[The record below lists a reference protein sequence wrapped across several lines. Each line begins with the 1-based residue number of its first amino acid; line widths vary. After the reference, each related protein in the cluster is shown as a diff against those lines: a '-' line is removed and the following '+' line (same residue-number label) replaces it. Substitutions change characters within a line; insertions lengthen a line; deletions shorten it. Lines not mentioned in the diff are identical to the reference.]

1 MGWENWKIGTK
12 LFIGFMLV
20 VLVRAAVGFL
30 GFRSVRSME
39 AEANKILEASP
50 LIDSAVEMAVAVHS
64 DRLLVMELFE
74 VTDQAGVEESWKQH
88 RSHAETYDKYCKAI
102 LNGGDTEMG
111 YVYATKDEG
120 LRRIVREADEL
131 NVGEFRP
138 RIKKVHDLMREKIA
152 AKKDEEGN
160 LKRYEASFDKLH
172 DLLKDLE
179 ARLDDQV
186 DSNLMAGTT
195 AEEILSKETVWA
207 DLTMGTKASVLETRV
222 YIEEFVKAFETHAQ
236 DEIEK
241 SFLASIKEADSFIDL
256 LLNGGKMGKDSVV
269 AMNVPELRSLL
280 FEINKAFKDEYRP
293 AAVQIMDG
301 HRKASQAE
309 IEIERLDGE
318 IDKNG
323 DRIAE
328 ILGGVKE
335 SAKKIMDTAANASK
349 ETATAAVI
357 QSITGTVVGAILGI
371 LLAVFIGR
379 SVSRPIVSVAEV
391 VRKVAAERDLTL
403 EIPVTGRDEIGD
415 MASELNKM
423 LNQLQ
428 AAFKEVNDAAVDV
441 ASSARDVIKRA
452 YANKD
457 RAEAEVGQNQK
468 AAADIVTEMGG
479 TAGEVAQASNEQ
491 RQAAEKSNEKVAEL
505 LKSMEKM
512 AISAASQN
520 EEANRV
526 TERVS
531 EMSET
536 GSKVAET
543 AANQG
548 KMVMKVSAAVGE
560 MTKAVEEMT
569 QAVTIATEQG
579 RQTLEAADEGS
590 RSIAATDEGM
600 RVIAES
606 SEQTSEII
614 GVITEIAEQ
623 TKLIALNAAI
633 KVAHSGAH
641 GAHGK
646 GFAVFADEVGKLAQR
661 SSEAAKEITQL
672 IKDSTALVD
681 EGNKLTGESRLA
693 LEKIDEVGKVNME
706 AIEEISKTAEI
717 MAGSAQE
724 VQKQTEE
731 LNTLAQQIDGMAKDQ
746 TPRRKAAEEALA
758 ALLEQSKAIT
768 SLINEANKGVQTI
781 GDDMR
786 TIVERTADMG
796 KITELQVQR
805 SKNVMGITQESTEG
819 ARRTVEDAGTV
830 VDIMEDLQKLS
841 GELTTKIS
849 RFKIEADARKGIQAY

>member
-1 MGWENWKIGTK
+1 MSWENWKIGTK
-12 LFIGFMLV
+12 LFTGFMLV
-20 VLVRAAVGFL
+20 VLVLAAVGFL

-88 RSHAETYDKYCKAI
+88 RSHAETYDTYCEAI

-131 NVGEFRP
+131 HEGEFRP
-138 RIKKVHDLMREKIA
+138 RIKKAHDLMREKIA

-172 DLLKDLE
+172 YLLKDLE
-179 ARLDDQV
+179 ARVDDQV
-186 DSNLMAGTT
+186 DSNLKAGTT

-207 DLTMGTKASVLETRV
+207 DLTMETKASVLETRV
-222 YIEEFVKAFETHAQ
+222 YIEEFVKVFETHAQ

-280 FEINKAFKDEYRP
+280 FEINKTFKDEYRP

-309 IEIERLDGE
+309 IEIERLGGE

-323 DRIAE
+323 ERIAE

-335 SAKKIMDTAANASK
+335 GAKKIMDTAANASK
-349 ETATAAVI
+349 ETAAAAVI
-357 QSITGTVVGAILGI
+357 QSITGTVAGAILGI

-379 SVSRPIVSVAEV
+379 SISRPIVSVAEV

-403 EIPVTGRDEIGD
+403 EIPVAGRDEIGD
-415 MASELNKM
+415 MASELNEM
-423 LNQLQ
+423 LNQVQ
-428 AAFKEVNDAAVDV
+428 AAFKEVNDAAVGV
-441 ASSARDVIKRA
+441 ASSAKDVIKRA
-452 YANKD
+452 YANRD

-468 AAADIVTEMGG
+468 AAASDIVTEMGG

-520 EEANRV
+520 EEANRA

-543 AANQG
+543 AVNQG
-548 KMVMKVSAAVGE
+548 KMVMQISAATGE

-569 QAVTIATEQG
+569 RAVTIATEQG

-600 RVIAES
+600 RAIAES
-606 SEQTSEII
+606 SEQISEII

-623 TKLIALNAAI
+623 TKVIALNAAI

-641 GAHGK
+641 GK
-646 GFAVFADEVGKLAQR
+646 GFAVFAEEVGKLAQR

-672 IKDSTALVD
+672 IKDSTVLVD
-681 EGNKLTGESRLA
+681 EGSKLTGESRLA

-706 AIEEISKTAEI
+706 AIEEIFKTAEI

-724 VQKQTEE
+724 VHKQTEE

-746 TPRRKAAEEALA
+746 APRRKAAEEALA
-758 ALLEQSKAIT
+758 ALLEQSKDII

-781 GDDMR
+781 GDEMR

-796 KITELQVQR
+796 KMTELQVQR
-805 SKNVMGITQESTEG
+805 SKNVMGITQESAEG

-830 VDIMEDLQKLS
+830 VGIMEDLQKLY

-849 RFKIEADARKGIQAY
+849 RFKIEADVGKAAS

>member
-1 MGWENWKIGTK
+1 MSWENWKIGTK
-12 LFIGFMLV
+12 LFTGFMLV
-20 VLVRAAVGFL
+20 VLALAAVGFL

-88 RSHAETYDKYCKAI
+88 RSHAETYDTYCEAI

-131 NVGEFRP
+131 HEGEFRP

-172 DLLKDLE
+172 YLLKDLE
-179 ARLDDQV
+179 ARVDDKV
-186 DSNLMAGTT
+186 DSNLKAGTT

-207 DLTMGTKASVLETRV
+207 DLTMETKASVLETRV
-222 YIEEFVKAFETHAQ
+222 YIEEFVKVFETHAQ

-309 IEIERLDGE
+309 IEIKRLGGE

-323 DRIAE
+323 ERIAE

-335 SAKKIMDTAANASK
+335 GAKKIIDTAANASK
-349 ETATAAVI
+349 ETAAAAVI
-357 QSITGTVVGAILGI
+357 QSITGTVAGAILGI

-379 SVSRPIVSVAEV
+379 SISRPIVSVAEV

-403 EIPVTGRDEIGD
+403 EIPVAGRDEIGD
-415 MASELNKM
+415 MASELNEM

-428 AAFKEVNDAAVDV
+428 AAFKEVNDAAVGV

-452 YANKD
+452 YANRD

-468 AAADIVTEMGG
+468 AAAADIVTEMGG

-505 LKSMEKM
+505 LKSMQKM

-520 EEANRV
+520 EEANRA

-543 AANQG
+543 AVNQG
-548 KMVMKVSAAVGE
+548 KMVMQVSAAMGE

-579 RQTLEAADEGS
+579 LQTLEAADEGN

-600 RVIAES
+600 RAIAES
-606 SEQTSEII
+606 SEQISEII

-646 GFAVFADEVGKLAQR
+646 GFTVFADEVGKLAQR

-681 EGNKLTGESRLA
+681 EGSRLTGESRLA

-746 TPRRKAAEEALA
+746 APRRKAAEEALA
-758 ALLEQSKAIT
+758 SLLEQSKAIT
-768 SLINEANKGVQTI
+768 SLINEANKGVQNI
-781 GDDMR
+781 GDEMR

-796 KITELQVQR
+796 KMTELQVQR
-805 SKNVMGITQESTEG
+805 SKNVMGITQESAEG

-830 VDIMEDLQKLS
+830 VGIMEDLQKLY

-849 RFKIEADARKGIQAY
+849 RFKIETDVRKAAS

>member
-1 MGWENWKIGTK
+1 MSWENWKIGTK
-12 LFIGFMLV
+12 LFTGFMVV
-20 VLVRAAVGFL
+20 VLVLAAVGFL

-88 RSHAETYDKYCKAI
+88 RSHAETYDTYCEAI

-131 NVGEFRP
+131 HEGEFRP

-172 DLLKDLE
+172 YLLKDLE
-179 ARLDDQV
+179 ARVDDKV
-186 DSNLMAGTT
+186 DSNLKAGTT

-207 DLTMGTKASVLETRV
+207 DLTMETKASVLETRV
-222 YIEEFVKAFETHAQ
+222 YIEEFVKVFETHAQ

-309 IEIERLDGE
+309 IEIERLGGE

-323 DRIAE
+323 ERIAE

-335 SAKKIMDTAANASK
+335 GAKKIIDTAANASK
-349 ETATAAVI
+349 ETAAAAVI
-357 QSITGTVVGAILGI
+357 QSITGTVAGAILGI

-379 SVSRPIVSVAEV
+379 SISRPIVSVAEV

-403 EIPVTGRDEIGD
+403 EIPVAGRDEIGD
-415 MASELNKM
+415 MASELNEM

-428 AAFKEVNDAAVDV
+428 AAFKEVNDAAVGV

-452 YANKD
+452 YANRD

-468 AAADIVTEMGG
+468 AAAADIVTEMGG

-505 LKSMEKM
+505 LKSMQKM

-520 EEANRV
+520 EEANRA

-543 AANQG
+543 AVNQG
-548 KMVMKVSAAVGE
+548 KMVMQVSAAMGE

-579 RQTLEAADEGS
+579 LQTLEAADEGN

-600 RVIAES
+600 RAIAES
-606 SEQTSEII
+606 SEQISEII

-646 GFAVFADEVGKLAQR
+646 GFTVFADEVGKLAQR

-681 EGNKLTGESRLA
+681 EGSRLTGESRLA

-746 TPRRKAAEEALA
+746 APRRKAAEEALA
-758 ALLEQSKAIT
+758 SLLEQSKAIT
-768 SLINEANKGVQTI
+768 SLINEANKGVQNI
-781 GDDMR
+781 GDEMR

-796 KITELQVQR
+796 KMTELQVQR
-805 SKNVMGITQESTEG
+805 SKNVMGITQESAEG

-830 VDIMEDLQKLS
+830 VGIMEDLQKLY

-849 RFKIEADARKGIQAY
+849 RFKIETDVRKAAS

>member
-1 MGWENWKIGTK
+1 MSWENWKIGTK
-12 LFIGFMLV
+12 LFTGFMLV
-20 VLVRAAVGFL
+20 VLVLAAVGFL

-88 RSHAETYDKYCKAI
+88 RSHAETYDTYCEAI
-102 LNGGDTEMG
+102 LNGRDTEMG

-131 NVGEFRP
+131 NEGEFRP

-172 DLLKDLE
+172 DLLKNLE
-179 ARLDDQV
+179 ARIDDQV
-186 DSNLMAGTT
+186 DSNLKTGTA

-323 DRIAE
+323 ERIAE

-335 SAKKIMDTAANASK
+335 GAKKIMDTAANASK
-349 ETATAAVI
+349 ETAAAAVI

-371 LLAVFIGR
+371 LLVVFIGR
-379 SVSRPIVSVAEV
+379 SVSRPIVSVADV

-415 MASELNKM
+415 MASELNEM

-543 AANQG
+543 AVNQG
-548 KMVMKVSAAVGE
+548 KMVMQVSADVGE

-600 RVIAES
+600 RAIAES

-646 GFAVFADEVGKLAQR
+646 SFAVFADEVGKLAQR

-796 KITELQVQR
+796 KMTELQVQR

-849 RFKIEADARKGIQAY
+849 RFKIEADARKAIQAY

>member
-1 MGWENWKIGTK
+1 MSWENWKIGTK
-12 LFIGFMLV
+12 LFTGFMVV
-20 VLVRAAVGFL
+20 VLVLAAVGFL

-88 RSHAETYDKYCKAI
+88 RSHAETYDTYCEAI

-131 NVGEFRP
+131 HEGEFRP

-172 DLLKDLE
+172 YLLKDLE
-179 ARLDDQV
+179 ARVDDKV
-186 DSNLMAGTT
+186 DSNLKAGTT

-207 DLTMGTKASVLETRV
+207 DLTMETKASVLETRV
-222 YIEEFVKAFETHAQ
+222 YIEEFVKVFETHAQ

-309 IEIERLDGE
+309 IEIERLGGE

-323 DRIAE
+323 ERIAE

-335 SAKKIMDTAANASK
+335 GAKKIMDTAANASK
-349 ETATAAVI
+349 ETAAAAVI
-357 QSITGTVVGAILGI
+357 QSITGTVAGAILGI

-379 SVSRPIVSVAEV
+379 SISRPIVSVAEV

-403 EIPVTGRDEIGD
+403 EIPVAGRDEIGD
-415 MASELNKM
+415 MASELNEM

-428 AAFKEVNDAAVDV
+428 AAFKEVNDAAVGV

-452 YANKD
+452 YANRD

-468 AAADIVTEMGG
+468 AAAADIVTEMGG

-505 LKSMEKM
+505 LKSMQKM

-520 EEANRV
+520 EEANRA

-543 AANQG
+543 AVNQG
-548 KMVMKVSAAVGE
+548 KMVMQVSAAMGE

-579 RQTLEAADEGS
+579 LQTLEAADEGN

-600 RVIAES
+600 RAIAES
-606 SEQTSEII
+606 SEQISEII

-646 GFAVFADEVGKLAQR
+646 GFTVFADEVGKLAQR

-681 EGNKLTGESRLA
+681 EGSRLTGESRLA

-746 TPRRKAAEEALA
+746 APRRKAAEEALA
-758 ALLEQSKAIT
+758 SLLEQSKAIT
-768 SLINEANKGVQTI
+768 SLINEANKGVQNI
-781 GDDMR
+781 GDEMR

-796 KITELQVQR
+796 KMTELQVQR
-805 SKNVMGITQESTEG
+805 SKNVMGITQESAEG

-830 VDIMEDLQKLS
+830 VGIMEDLQKLY

-849 RFKIEADARKGIQAY
+849 RFKIETDVRKAAS